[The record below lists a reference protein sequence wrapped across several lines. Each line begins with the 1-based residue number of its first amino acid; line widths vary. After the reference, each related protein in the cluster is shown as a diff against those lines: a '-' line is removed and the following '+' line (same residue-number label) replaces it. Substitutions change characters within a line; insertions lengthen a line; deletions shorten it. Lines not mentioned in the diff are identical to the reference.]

1 MSVLQPFLI
10 QCVPDD
16 VHPLYNS
23 AVDLLITYQHTTAY
37 NALIELTSEQSD
49 PYAPY
54 HRDTVNGILMD
65 ALPEIIH
72 DHGIIAQGQLH
83 ELVKLGQSIK
93 HLTESPE
100 LDVIVNALEAF
111 PDSPADCMQRA
122 LEGHGGHAEW
132 DFHAIVQL
140 VTPSCIT
147 RLQQHA
153 MRTEELLE
161 QQLLALDEDLPNVDP
176 NVEVTKREWLVKHKD
191 HPDMQIVM
199 GHIKETQCS
208 IGHTIEDL
216 VEDLREELNGLT
228 NNPQVAAGTLF
239 AIVVLSDTPL
249 NSAYQTAVSHVETI
263 WDDPNFTIDV
273 KSKLSTYVA
282 EGVEDE

>member
-23 AVDLLITYQHTTAY
+23 AVDLLITYRHTTAY
-37 NALIELTSEQSD
+37 NALIELTSEQAD
-49 PYAPY
+49 PYMPY
-54 HRDTVNGILMD
+54 HRDVVNGILMD

-72 DHGIIAQGQLH
+72 DHGIIAQGQLGQ
-83 ELVKLGQSIK
+83 LVKLGQSIK
-93 HLTESPE
+93 HLTDAPDLEV
-100 LDVIVNALEAF
+100 LINALEAF

-122 LEGHGGHAEW
+122 LEGHGGMSEW
-132 DFHAIVQL
+132 DFHSIVQL
-140 VTPSCIT
+140 VTPSCIE
-147 RLQQHA
+147 RLRHHA

-161 QQLLALDEDLPNVDP
+161 QQLLANDEENPSIDP
-176 NVEVTKREWLVKHKD
+176 EDEVAKREWLVKHKD

-199 GHIKETQCS
+199 GHIRETQCS
-208 IGHTIEDL
+208 IGHTMDDL
-216 VEDLREELNGLT
+216 VEDLREELNGLVT
-228 NNPQVAAGTLF
+228 NPQVAAGTLF
-239 AIVVLSDTPL
+239 ALVVLSDIKFSDRYQ
-249 NSAYQTAVSHVETI
+249 SAVGQVEVV
-263 WDDPNFTIDV
+263 WDDVAFTIDV

>member
-1 MSVLQPFLI
+1 
-10 QCVPDD
+10 
-16 VHPLYNS
+16 
-23 AVDLLITYQHTTAY
+23 
-37 NALIELTSEQSD
+37 
-49 PYAPY
+49 
-54 HRDTVNGILMD
+54 
-65 ALPEIIH
+65 
-72 DHGIIAQGQLH
+72 
-83 ELVKLGQSIK
+83 
-93 HLTESPE
+93 
-100 LDVIVNALEAF
+100 
-111 PDSPADCMQRA
+111 
-122 LEGHGGHAEW
+122 
-132 DFHAIVQL
+132 
-140 VTPSCIT
+140 
-147 RLQQHA
+147 